1 MGVIEETDVEQV
13 TLALLD
19 AANDKDPVVQE
30 QVRKSILTLGNQ
42 QPDKV
47 LSMCQDYLLKHP
59 KLVVVHRMVVLQTIE
74 MVVKSRIDDISYP
87 KIKSV
92 IHLASDEMTKSKEV
106 VPDWQQAAS
115 NILVAVGNKYI
126 NDIMEEILG
135 KFQPGVL
142 PHFFVVQT
150 LANLSDSNVYGMVPF
165 LSAILGT
172 MLPMLGMTKQDNMK
186 WVFSSALCRFSESI
200 LEYLANLDKAPDPT
214 VRKDTFSSE
223 IYSAYDILFNSWIQS
238 RESKLRMTVAEA
250 LGSMSHLMA
259 HDKLEEQLPKLLPTI
274 LGLYKKNAEHYI
286 ISKSLCQVL
295 EASVNM
301 GSRVLE
307 TQMDG
312 LLLALHQQICSP
324 VDFSNPPTVKNHNEV
339 LRCFSILANTFPDR
353 LMVFVLQRLENSN
366 ERNRMGSLAVLR
378 HLINSSTSTMETK
391 KLLILTSIR
400 QPLADHSN
408 KVKKRVVQVISAMAH
423 HGYLE
428 LEGGDLLVRFIIQH
442 CALPDTYHRGQ
453 RPPDPEEV
461 TNEALRSMC
470 DNTLHLFTTTVGRL
484 TDVLWPMLL
493 CYLTPNQYANAT
505 TPLCKS
511 LILLANKKRTAQEPN
526 FIIDFN
532 AQGYNLPSQY
542 ILMIRLLVNASFP
555 FRCRGHGA
563 PSLNLL
569 NSISPNIH
577 PKAETLWEN
586 EIPKLLDYLE
596 ESSEESLDKKK
607 WEESLLKLL
616 SKTLA
621 AIDDSQWTG
630 QLAAE
635 ATRYLPTYNNS
646 LEEKSF
652 LYRCVGVIL
661 QQCQNKEL
669 VKKQLQEILI
679 SSRHNDAIERTGV
692 AMGIGL
698 CASSHLD
705 GTLEKLEEFGKSDA
719 FRKASGI
726 FGLLKDKNDVDVE
739 KMKSTLILCY
749 GYVALHAPED
759 KLLTRIDSDI
769 LQNISKNFNT
779 KVLGIK
785 VETKDMTMKLSLIHS
800 VGLIA
805 KAISNSVRK
814 QGFLFSRKQELM
826 GVMMDFIKA
835 EPADVMRT
843 PVRYLVMTTCANLIN
858 LDPPLSEN
866 ENFDLLKVCLTG
878 VYGLPTVDTLDKAK
892 DEEALDPQQ
901 REALYADTFNALLE
915 LLKNVLARD
924 LSPDG
929 LQSVF
934 KHIESWLSSGK
945 EYERERAAKTMA
957 ELLHFYLDH
966 LSVKNIVTFHNLGA
980 LVGRLA
986 PRCTDPN
993 PEVRR
998 AAIDCVYNLMYIQ
1011 LRYEGFSLDHKDDS
1025 VEGLLDI
1032 REKLS
1037 NPDHSVLYQ
1046 TCSELTKIISKRL
1059 PQQQLSTL
1067 LFMLFDGLVD
1077 SQSNCSRASSVI
1089 LNTLLKNRGAGLQDL
1104 VPEMLEVLHNRLQV
1118 ISEEQVKVA
1127 IGQSILIL
1135 ATQHLQTVVNTLVAY
1150 PLPYDSWSCEMWMA
1164 LGADS
1169 TLALQIMEMIIE
1181 KLSVMVPYVDK
1192 KESMLRPGLTKV
1204 ATSQPLAMTCAL
1216 REMMLNGQSADA
1228 VAYLFP
1234 KLFSALLLR
1243 LGSSVGVQLPKDL
1256 NSNSIISD
1264 RKTTNKNNMAYF
1276 DVCGVAVEALRI
1288 LLGRAQLDA
1297 VVKPLDQEG
1306 AWDKMKDPQQ
1316 HTTGV
1321 TLLSRAMAKHAGP
1334 RLPAIVE
1341 SLCPSLCNIY
1351 ECQRIT
1357 VTAFFSELL
1366 NHHVV
1371 TELMILDMLMNN
1383 MMERITDTC
1392 GTVRMLAVR
1401 GLGNIAVGSPEKVNK
1416 YAKELLAAMSSG
1428 MEEKDDPGKLITLEA
1443 MSGMSKILL
1452 YLDQKNVQLLVVYIF
1467 MKIKPFLE
1475 NENDEIR
1482 CASIMLLGNL
1492 SKFGS
1497 GEPIFKD
1504 QIHNVLVSL
1513 LLHLNDPNP
1522 QVVKACKYAM
1532 RVCAP
1537 VVGSEQISAMFQN
1550 HLLEE
1555 KGLHYGEFIN
1565 DLTKY
1570 LIQDFP
1576 GMLNFYHITVIQ
1588 FFKSNWS
1595 EIRAGA
1601 AMFIGFLLG
1610 NLHDEHFSHMN
1621 MGSVTKGLVM
1631 LLQDPDPLVRV
1642 KAAEA
1647 MGHFH

>member
-1 MGVIEETDVEQV
+1 RSESYV

-19 AANDKDPVVQE
+19 AANDRDPVVQE

-59 KLVVVHRMVVLQTIE
+59 KLVVGHRVVILQTIE
-74 MVVKSRIDDISYP
+74 LVVKSRIDDISYP

-92 IHLASDEMTKSKEV
+92 IQLASDEMTKSKEV
-106 VPDWQQAAS
+106 VPEWQQAAS

-126 NDIMEEILG
+126 NDIMEEILR

-165 LSAILGT
+165 LNAIMGT

-186 WVFSSALCRFSESI
+186 WVFSSALCHFSESI

-223 IYSAYDILFNSWIQS
+223 IYSAYDILFNSWMQS
-238 RESKLRMTVAEA
+238 RESKLRLTVAEA

-274 LGLYKKNAEHYI
+274 LGLYKKNSEHYI
-286 ISKSLCQVL
+286 ISKSLCQIL

-307 TQMDG
+307 TQIDG
-312 LLLALHQQICSP
+312 LLVALHQQICSP
-324 VDFSNPPTVKNHNEV
+324 MDFSNPPTVKNHNEV
-339 LRCFSILANTFPDR
+339 LRCFTILANTFPDR

-366 ERNRMGSLAVLR
+366 KRNRMGSLAVLR
-378 HLINSSTSTMETK
+378 HLINSSTSIMETK
-391 KLLILTSIR
+391 RLLILASIR

-442 CALPDTYHRGQ
+442 CALPDTYH

-511 LILLANKKRTAQEPN
+511 LILLANKKQTAQEPN

-532 AQGYNLPSQY
+532 AQG
-542 ILMIRLLVNASFP
+542 
-555 FRCRGHGA
+555 
-563 PSLNLL
+563 
-569 NSISPNIH
+569 
-577 PKAETLWEN
+577 
-586 EIPKLLDYLE
+586 
-596 ESSEESLDKKK
+596 
-607 WEESLLKLL
+607 
-616 SKTLA
+616 
-621 AIDDSQWTG
+621 
-630 QLAAE
+630 
-635 ATRYLPTYNNS
+635 
-646 LEEKSF
+646 SF
-652 LYRCVGVIL
+652 LYRCIGVIL
-661 QQCQNKEL
+661 QQCYNKEL
-669 VKKQLQEILI
+669 VRKQLQEILI
-679 SSRHNDAIERTGV
+679 GTRHNDAIERTGV

-769 LQNISKNFNT
+769 LHNISKNFNT
-779 KVLGIK
+779 KVKQSGI
-785 VETKDMTMKLSLIHS
+785 LNCLIHS

-805 KAISNSVRK
+805 KAISKSVRK
-814 QGFLFSRKQELM
+814 QGYLFSRKQELM
-826 GVMMDFIKA
+826 GVMM
-835 EPADVMRT
+835 VRVLS
-843 PVRYLVMTTCANLIN
+843 PVCFKN
-858 LDPPLSEN
+858 
-866 ENFDLLKVCLTG
+866 KVCFSLQC
-878 VYGLPTVDTLDKAK
+878 VFPQVLYSDTST
-892 DEEALDPQQ
+892 ALD
-901 REALYADTFNALLE
+901 E
-915 LLKNVLARD
+915 LLRNVLARD

-929 LQSVF
+929 LQSMF
-934 KHIESWLSSGK
+934 KHIESWLSSGQDH
-945 EYERERAAKTMA
+945 ERERAVKTTA
-957 ELLHFYLDH
+957 ELLQFYLDN
-966 LSVKNIVTFHNLGA
+966 LRVKNLVTFHNLGA

-998 AAIDCVYNLMYIQ
+998 AAIDCIYRLMYIQ
-1011 LRYEGFSLDHKDDS
+1011 LRYEGFSLDYKDDS
-1025 VEGLLDI
+1025 VEGLLVV

-1037 NPDHSVLYQ
+1037 NPDHSVLYK

-1067 LFMLFDGLVD
+1067 LFMLYDGLVD
-1077 SQSNCSRASSVI
+1077 AQSNCSRASSVI

-1118 ISEEQVKVA
+1118 IGEEQVKVA

-1150 PLPYDSWSCEMWMA
+1150 PLPYDSWSCEMWIA

-1181 KLSVMVPYVDK
+1181 KLNVMVPYVDK

-1234 KLFSALLLR
+1234 KLFSALLVR

-1256 NSNSIISD
+1256 NNICVSLCCVLS
-1264 RKTTNKNNMAYF
+1264 
-1276 DVCGVAVEALRI
+1276 VAVEALRI

-1297 VVKPLDQEG
+1297 VMKPLDQEG
-1306 AWDKMKDPQQ
+1306 AWDKMKDPHQ

-1334 RLPAIVE
+1334 RLPSIVE

-1428 MEEKDDPGKLITLEA
+1428 MEENDDPGKLITLEA

-1452 YLDQKNVQLLVVYIF
+1452 YLDQKNVHLL
-1467 MKIKPFLE
+1467 
-1475 NENDEIR
+1475 ENDEIR

-1497 GEPIFKD
+1497 GEPVFKD

-1513 LLHLNDPNP
+1513 LLHLSDPNP

-1532 RVCAP
+1532 RICAP
-1537 VVGSEQISAMFQN
+1537 VIGSEQISAMFQN

-1555 KGLHYGEFIN
+1555 KGLHHGEFIN

-1570 LIQDFP
+1570 L
-1576 GMLNFYHITVIQ
+1576 VRS
-1588 FFKSNWS
+1588 KS
-1595 EIRAGA
+1595 
-1601 AMFIGFLLG
+1601 FLYYK
-1610 NLHDEHFSHMN
+1610 NTHRIAEC
-1621 MGSVTKGLVM
+1621 LVM